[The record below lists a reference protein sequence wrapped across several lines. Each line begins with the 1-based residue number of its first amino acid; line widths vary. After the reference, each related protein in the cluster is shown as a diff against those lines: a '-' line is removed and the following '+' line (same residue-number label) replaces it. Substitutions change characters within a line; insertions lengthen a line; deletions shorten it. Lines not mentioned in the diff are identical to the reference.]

1 MVFLTNRIFGGLQM
15 DGVRFLGV
23 TPLEFEE
30 FVSTYKIELVDLLFP
45 LAVVKCLYVGLDWP
59 QHCLKK

>member
-1 MVFLTNRIFGGLQM
+1 M

-23 TPLEFEE
+23 APLEFEE